1 MGRVRMVNPEFF
13 LHEALGKAS
22 PHARLLFISLWTQ
35 ADREGRLRW
44 LPLRIHGEAFPHEPK
59 LSMDKLAAE
68 LVKAD
73 VLVLYRIGDRTFAQ
87 IPGFPKWQR
96 PHKNEAASR
105 CPGPPDIG
113 EPKAS
118 QRMANGSPDT
128 EYGIRMTEDEIRKTV
143 NDSPSESL
151 VRDNA
156 GGAGPTAAPEGPVAE
171 FLMETWPGRLGKLS
185 TLGHWIE
192 QSRRAFPAVDLL
204 SEARR
209 ASAWEL
215 SQPSRKKTQVRA
227 FLTRWWSRCQ
237 DRGGSAQSGAS
248 SVESEA
254 VDFARKFGASI

>member
-118 QRMANGSPDT
+118 QRMANGCRDEGDDGRRRWKT
-128 EYGIRMTEDEIRKTV
+128 RMTPR
-143 NDSPSESL
+143 ESCPGQ
-151 VRDNA
+151 RRWRWPDRRPRGA
-156 GGAGPTAAPEGPVAE
+156 GG
-171 FLMETWPGRLGKLS
+171 
-185 TLGHWIE
+185 
-192 QSRRAFPAVDLL
+192 
-204 SEARR
+204 
-209 ASAWEL
+209 
-215 SQPSRKKTQVRA
+215 
-227 FLTRWWSRCQ
+227 
-237 DRGGSAQSGAS
+237 
-248 SVESEA
+248 
-254 VDFARKFGASI
+254 